1 MHQAIECARSG
12 AASANKA
19 AEMYGIPK
27 STLKDRLSGRV
38 QPGSRPGPHP
48 YLMPSEEAELASHLI
63 EAAAIGVG
71 KTRSEVMRIAQEV
84 AEAKGVLKQT
94 RISSG
99 WWRRFLERNPALRLR
114 AGDATAGVRIDAIN
128 EESMRGYFG
137 LLKEVYDELDFEAHP
152 ERIYNMDE
160 TGVPLNPRPPKVL
173 AKKGQKKVRY
183 RCSGQKAQITVVGCC
198 SATGQAIPPFII
210 FAAKQLNA
218 LWMRNEVAGSRYAV
232 SENGWIDQEL
242 FHFWLTEHFLQHAI
256 NSGPILLLLDGH
268 SSHFKPDTIHFA
280 KEQNVVVFCLPPH
293 TTHECQPLDCSLF
306 GPLKVHWRH
315 VCHEFH
321 QKNPNGTITK
331 LNFTGLFKQ
340 AWLKAISVENIVNGF
355 KKSGVFPFDPTRVS
369 ALKKLDGSDDG
380 DDSRHNGGSSDDESS
395 EKDHNGDPSGESCPS
410 DDDKPSGDEPLSEC
424 NVVDNGLD
432 SAYVFTEDDLLCNEN
447 FNPFDLTEEVSF
459 SAEEEA
465 LYQQRFE
472 EGYDLFDSRYLTW
485 LEQFHPEAL
494 PADRYTLISAPVTS
508 TPQVSS
514 LSPDMEQP
522 HAEEAPSTTPTSGS
536 TSKPKVASSTSLTGG
551 STSKVASSTSLTD
564 GSSSEATPS
573 TSPTGGSTSKVA
585 SSTSLTGGSTSKVA
599 SSTSLTGGSSS
610 EATPSTSPTGGS
622 TSKVAPSTSLTGGS
636 ISKVAS
642 STSLTGGSSSEVTP
656 STSPTGGSTSKATP
670 STSPTGG
677 STSKAVPSTS
687 PTDDS
692 NSEVGFKY
700 TPSGKLNSKGSS
712 STSTTN
718 SSSGST
724 SFISS
729 FLPSLPNTT
738 PSRPN
743 TKKQSG
749 ARVLTSRECL
759 DLLKEKEMKKQK
771 EKEEKEKRKLE
782 RERKKEEREKELQ
795 RKAEERARR
804 AAEKARKQ
812 AEKEKKTQE
821 RIAERA
827 KKAQEKA
834 SKAPATRKR
843 PRSTAIPTETRPL
856 DKEPRSKT
864 PKVIDDSIDFDRC
877 CACFGLYADD
887 AGTDREWIECSCS
900 RWIHEDCVENV
911 IYDANSKELLCP
923 VCLSSV

>member
-71 KTRSEVMRIAQEV
+71 KTRSDVMRIAQEV
-84 AEAKGVLKQT
+84 AEAKIVLKQT

-551 STSKVASSTSLTD
+551 STSKVASSTSLT
-564 GSSSEATPS
+564 
-573 TSPTGGSTSKVA
+573 
-585 SSTSLTGGSTSKVA
+585 
-599 SSTSLTGGSSS
+599 
-610 EATPSTSPTGGS
+610 
-622 TSKVAPSTSLTGGS
+622 
-636 ISKVAS
+636 
-642 STSLTGGSSSEVTP
+642 GGSSSEV
-656 STSPTGGSTSKATP
+656 TP

-887 AGTDREWIECSCS
+887 R
-900 RWIHEDCVENV
+900 V
-911 IYDANSKELLCP
+911 L
-923 VCLSSV
+923 